1 MIKTQMNSIKN
12 LNDLRYRKLL
22 LRTEIMLKEGEI
34 KRQVLDMKTE
44 LESSDFRG
52 AISQALLS
60 NPMLVINTARIA
72 YNLVKSW
79 KQRRKNKQL
88 RRKNKD

>member
-1 MIKTQMNSIKN
+1 MNNINN

-34 KRQVLDMKTE
+34 KRQVLDMKAE

-52 AISQALLS
+52 VISQTLLS
-60 NPMLVINTARIA
+60 NPMLVFNTARIA
-72 YNLVKSW
+72 FNLVRSW
-79 KQRRKNKQL
+79 KQRKRNKQL

>member
-1 MIKTQMNSIKN
+1 
-12 LNDLRYRKLL
+12 
-22 LRTEIMLKEGEI
+22 MLKEGEI

-79 KQRRKNKQL
+79 KQRRKNKQH
-88 RRKNKD
+88 RKNS